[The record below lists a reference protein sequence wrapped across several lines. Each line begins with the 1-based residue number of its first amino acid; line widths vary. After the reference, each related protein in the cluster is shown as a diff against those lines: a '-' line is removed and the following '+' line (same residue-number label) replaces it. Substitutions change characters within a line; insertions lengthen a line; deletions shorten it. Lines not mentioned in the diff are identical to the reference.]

1 MNGFFHK
8 MFHALSEHSFNI
20 DIHEMIKFIGLI
32 LLSGYNTRLSET
44 GYWSTNPDI
53 DDTVKE

>member
-1 MNGFFHK
+1 

-32 LLSGYNTRLSET
+32 LLSGYNTRFSAT